1 MFSRGRLLISACTRS
16 AIVLVA
22 VAGARPIRAQQAA
35 LPGPV
40 PAVLALQG
48 QDAANPPPAAAALVV
63 EALQGG
69 QPTLADLV
77 EKNHQE
83 YQALLISELQFCRNA
98 CDLTDDQSQQIARRS
113 GPIVKGA
120 AAWAAK
126 LELKP
131 AQRGGIRLATDP
143 APPNP
148 IKFTRDIVLKIVKEN
163 TTPAQQGR
171 YQVELERRAAHQR
184 QAAIQYLVAR
194 LDRILILSTDQ
205 RARLLQLFEKNW
217 DDEWGAIVSIMDDD
231 GASFPAIPHRLIL
244 PLLSP
249 TQQEIWK
256 RCEQLAIDA
265 TDIYMSTVCDFI
277 ADLPSDFGPWLSA
290 GGVEAPQPPK
300 EREAREKQQGKPNPV
315 AP

>member
-1 MFSRGRLLISACTRS
+1 MFRRGRLLISACTRS

-22 VAGARPIRAQQAA
+22 AAGAGPVRAQQVPPKPIPAA
-35 LPGPV
+35 L
-40 PAVLALQG
+40 ALPG
-48 QDAANPPPAAAALVV
+48 QDAANPPPAAVLFDAPR
-63 EALQGG
+63 GDR
-69 QPTLADLV
+69 PTLAAL
-77 EKNHQE
+77 EEENRQE
-83 YQALLISELQFCRNA
+83 YRALLISELQFCRNA
-98 CDLTDDQSQQIARRS
+98 CDLTADQSQQIARRS
-113 GPIVKGA
+113 GPIVEGA

-163 TTPAQQGR
+163 TTPAQQAR

-205 RARLLQLFEKNW
+205 RARLLQMFEKNW

-244 PLLSP
+244 PLLTP
-249 TQQEIWK
+249 TQQKIWR

-265 TDIYMSTVCDFI
+265 TDIYMSTVCDFM
-277 ADLPSDFGPWLSA
+277 ADLPSDFGPWLNA
-290 GGVEAPQPPK
+290 GGVRAPQPPK
-300 EREAREKQQGKPNPV
+300 EREAPEKQSDKSNRVTP
-315 AP
+315 